1 MAPNILNQRTAAVV
15 DPILSTHA
23 RGYRNSTFIS
33 SLLFPR
39 VSIPNRSM
47 RTIRFGKESFRL
59 LNTRRAPGA
68 DRKRIQY
75 GYADDPVSLAQ
86 DSLEAVVPTEHQQEA
101 EAIPGIDLAAGA
113 VNMVLDVLDLTL
125 EVDAAKLAR
134 DATKY
139 DGNHKLA
146 LAGADRWTDP
156 NSDPKSDIDAA
167 KEAIRR
173 SVGRYP
179 NTLALGP
186 NAGNA
191 LKNHPKIKE
200 QFKYTSKESITVE
213 MLAAYFDLKKVVVG
227 AAVYLPETA
236 DDSALAN
243 DVWGDDAIL
252 AYVPEQGNNFQVPS
266 YAYTY
271 ELNGYPQVNKR
282 YYEDRNGSWIYPTTI
297 ERRPTITGAEAG
309 FLLQNAG
316 AAPA

>member
-1 MAPNILNQRTAAVV
+1 MSGINQRTAAVV

-33 SLLFPR
+33 SILFPR
-39 VSIPNRSM
+39 VSIPSRSM

-68 DRKRIQY
+68 DRKRVQY
-75 GYADDPVSLAQ
+75 GYADDPVSLVQ

-101 EAIPGIDLAAGA
+101 EAIPGINLAAGA
-113 VNMVLDVLDLTL
+113 VNMVIDVLDLAL
-125 EVDAAKLAR
+125 EVDTANLAR
-134 DATKY
+134 DASKY
-139 DGNHKLA
+139 DNSHKVTLTST
-146 LAGADRWTDP
+146 DRWTDP
-156 NSDPKSDIDAA
+156 ASDPKEDIDAA

-200 QFKYTSKESITVE
+200 QFKYTSKDSLTVE
-213 MLAAYFDLKKVVVG
+213 MLAAYFDLKKVVIG
-227 AAVYLPETA
+227 AAVYLPETS
-236 DDSALAN
+236 DDSAMAN
-243 DVWGDDAIL
+243 DVWGDDAVL
-252 AYVPEQGNNFQVPS
+252 AYVPDQGDNFQVPS

-271 ELNGYPQVNKR
+271 ELLGYPQVNKP
-282 YYEDRNGSWIYPTTI
+282 YFEDRNSSWIYPTTF
-297 ERRPTITGAEAG
+297 ERRPIVTGAEAG
-309 FLLQNAG
+309 FLIQNAG
-316 AAPA
+316 QKS